1 MLDSLK
7 IIFFKY
13 APWIIVVPFFLS
25 IKNYKKDRTEALK
38 PIILYLLLSIC
49 TQIISLWLWTN
60 SINNLPVLHV
70 YTVLEFYVLMWFYFI
85 VFKHKI
91 ANKIILISTI
101 LFTLFA
107 IVDSLLIENIFTF
120 NTLSRSIEAL
130 LIIAMGLAYFI
141 HTLTNENTTPSLHS
155 RSIKYINTGLFI
167 YFSGSIVLFTFSN
180 YINILAQP
188 LVLNIWS
195 IHTLL
200 LILFYSII
208 TISQIRHVR

>member
-1 MLDSLK
+1 MLNTIK
-7 IIFFKY
+7 IVFFKY
-13 APWIIVVPFFLS
+13 SPWIIVIPLFLS
-25 IKNYKKDRTEALK
+25 IRNYRKDKSEALK

-70 YTVLEFYVLMWFYFI
+70 YTVLEFYVLMWFYVIIFSHP
-85 VFKHKI
+85 KAK
-91 ANKIILISTI
+91 KIILTFTV

-107 IVDSLLIENIFTF
+107 IADSCFLENIFTF

-130 LIIAMGLAYFI
+130 LIIAMALIYFLRALSNES
-141 HTLTNENTTPSLHS
+141 LTNNLNS
-155 RSIKYINTGLFI
+155 RSVNYINTGIFI

-180 YINILAQP
+180 YINILARP

-208 TISQIRHVR
+208 TISLIRHAK